1 MRPHIPCAFAIALAI
16 VPLFHFNA
24 RSDETP
30 SERAWA
36 ILQANFNENST
47 EKRAQA
53 VRVLGLL
60 PGDSRALG
68 LAREA
73 ATDEKPEVRA
83 AAATAL
89 GQFHEQVAV
98 NLLHRLLDDPE
109 PSVALAAANALT
121 LSKDPAAYDLYY
133 EFLTGERKATEGMIE
148 QEKRTLHDPKKVAKL
163 GFEGGIGVVPFA
175 GIGYGAFKALRTDD
189 VSPVRAAAARTLA
202 NDPDPQSGQAL
213 VNATS
218 DRSWM
223 VKAAALEAIAKR
235 GDPKLLDSI
244 VPALLDDN
252 TSVRCTAAAA
262 VVRLSTLAAEGHSS
276 INETPK

>member
-1 MRPHIPCAFAIALAI
+1 MRSLFPRAIAIAL
-16 VPLFHFNA
+16 VFVSLFGGRA
-24 RSDETP
+24 RAAETP
-30 SERAWA
+30 NDRAWA
-36 ILQANFNENST
+36 ILQANYNENSP

-53 VRVLGLL
+53 TRVLALL
-60 PGDSRALG
+60 PGDSRALN
-68 LAREA
+68 LAKEA

-109 PSVALAAANALT
+109 PSVALAAANALN
-121 LSKDPAAYDLYY
+121 LSKDPAAYDVYY
-133 EFLTGERKATEGMIE
+133 EFLTGERKATNGVIAE
-148 QEKRTLHDPKKVAKL
+148 QKKTLHDPKKMAKV

-175 GIGYGAFKALRTDD
+175 GIGYGAFKALRADD

-218 DRSWM
+218 DKSWI

-262 VVRLSTLAAEGHSS
+262 VIRLSTLADQGHSS
-276 INETPK
+276 INKTEK